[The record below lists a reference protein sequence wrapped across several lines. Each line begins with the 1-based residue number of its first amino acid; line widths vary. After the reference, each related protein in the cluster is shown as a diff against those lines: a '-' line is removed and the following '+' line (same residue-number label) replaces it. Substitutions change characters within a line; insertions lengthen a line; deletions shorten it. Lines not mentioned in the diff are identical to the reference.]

1 MISQIHNDWKPL
13 FFNVIG
19 KDFFREIEALK
30 EEDIYPEKENI
41 FRVFKMPLS
50 EIKVVLIAQDPYVK
64 ANQAIGLAFAVPE
77 DTPKPPSLRI
87 IEKEVGH
94 PLTSTLISWKEQGV
108 FLLNTAL
115 TVKRGTS
122 GSHIELWHNFTKK
135 VIKFISENNP
145 CIWILLGKY
154 AQDYVEYIDDYVYE
168 YPKLDELGKN
178 IVLVAAH
185 PAAEAYKDNAGF
197 LGSGIFNQANNV
209 LGILEKEKII
219 W

>member
-1 MISQIHNDWKPL
+1 MINNIDDSWKLL
-13 FFNVIG
+13 FFKVID
-19 KDFFREIEALK
+19 KDFFREIETLR

-41 FRVFKMPLS
+41 FRVFEMPLS
-50 EIKVVLIAQDPYVK
+50 EIKVVLIGQDPYPK
-64 ANQAIGLAFAVPE
+64 PNQAVGLVFAVPAK
-77 DTPKPPSLRI
+77 TPKPASLKI
-87 IEKEVGH
+87 IEKEIGH
-94 PLTSTLISWKEQGV
+94 SIDRTMIPWKEQGV